1 MRKIPE
7 AGERY
12 EAATLQQ
19 EKACR
24 YLNMKLPQYA
34 KGDVKM
40 LCIECL
46 KRYLF
51 NKKGPEDRSR
61 SVQRTNAKGIE
72 NKKPPNHRI
81 SNM

>member
-7 AGERY
+7 AGEFC

-19 EKACR
+19 GKSCR
-24 YLNMKLPQYA
+24 NSNMKLPQYA

-40 LCIECL
+40 LCIEYL

-51 NKKGPEDRSR
+51 NRKGLEQRSH
-61 SVQRTNAKGIE
+61 SIQQVNGKGM
-72 NKKPPNHRI
+72 KPPNHRMR
-81 SNM
+81 NM